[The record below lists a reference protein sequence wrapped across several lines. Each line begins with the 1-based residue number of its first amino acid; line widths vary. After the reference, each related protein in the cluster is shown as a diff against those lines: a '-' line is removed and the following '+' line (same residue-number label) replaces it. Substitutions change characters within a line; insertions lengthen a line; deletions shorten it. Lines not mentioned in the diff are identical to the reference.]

1 MKYLTPLSM
10 SLILSSCASLNDS
23 LKLGGGLGLATGAAA
38 TFVGHQSANGK
49 SPKFENVAVGAGI
62 GLGIGLLTSYFT
74 HKELEKQRD
83 LSVPESDVH
92 FGDLPPSPFIM
103 PSLNPKKKG
112 K

>member
-1 MKYLTPLSM
+1 MKYLTLLSTTV
-10 SLILSSCASLNDS
+10 ILSSCASLNDS
-23 LKLGGGLGLATGAAA
+23 LVLGGGLGLATGAVA
-38 TFVGHQSANGK
+38 TYAGQQSANGK
-49 SPKFENVAVGAGI
+49 SAKFEDVAVGAGI

-74 HKELEKQRD
+74 HKQVEKKRD
-83 LSVPESDVH
+83 LSVPETDMH